1 MLGQWRPDP
10 FGAALACVLLL
21 LWWRPSAPPRPRG
34 RSLQLL
40 LGAAAL
46 VLLTSGP
53 LNVYGK
59 VLVSAHVLQHVLLLV
74 PAGVLLGCA
83 MTVPPRL
90 RTLLEGRWPLAALL
104 AAAGPLL
111 LAACYISPPLLR
123 AALDSHAAHLALQLL
138 ALAAG
143 AHPRGDLPAPL
154 LGVRARVGGV
164 GAGEREPCLQARV
177 AAGGVHVVDVVLD
190 EGAQAQALG
199 LQDDGGQD
207 RARWA
212 QGGHGELPGSQDSVP
227 QA

>member
-1 MLGQWRPDP
+1 MVVGRSNSARSGTAGTLTGYPLPPAPDLVTVLGQWRPEP

-40 LGAAAL
+40 LGAVAL

-59 VLVSAHVLQHVLLLV
+59 VLISAHVLQHVLLLV

-83 MTVPPRL
+83 MTIPPRL

-111 LAACYISPPLLR
+111 LAACYISSPLLR

-143 AHPRGDLPAPL
+143 ALIAQIG
-154 LGVRARVGGV
+154 RA
-164 GAGEREPCLQARV
+164 
-177 AAGGVHVVDVVLD
+177 HV
-190 EGAQAQALG
+190 
-199 LQDDGGQD
+199 
-207 RARWA
+207 
-212 QGGHGELPGSQDSVP
+212 
-227 QA
+227 